1 MSGFD
6 NEVVVITGAGG
17 GIGRAVAQ
25 RFARRRAIV
34 IAADLDKQRAVE
46 TAETI
51 TAFGGDATPYAV
63 DVADAAAM
71 ETFAEDVHAEFG
83 TPRVLVNNACYTTAG
98 PFLEH
103 TMADWERLM
112 GVNVWGLVHGSTYFG
127 RQMADSGRGGRII
140 NVTSVAAF
148 APIPLSTPYC
158 TTKAA
163 AQMLTEG
170 LRLEFAGT
178 GVGVT
183 AVCPALVHTG
193 IYDNDDADTEQT
205 AAAARTLSI
214 SALAQRYVAHSPDNI
229 ARTIVRVASRNPAV
243 VPTPIEAR
251 ALYLA
256 TRVSPGGARL
266 AARVLHPD
274 RLTALRARL
283 TRPGALSRI
292 DDYLARKLENRPGPE
307 RNQ

>member
-1 MSGFD
+1 MTGFD

-17 GIGRAVAQ
+17 GIGRATAQ
-25 RFARRRAIV
+25 RFARKGALV
-34 IAADLDKQRAVE
+34 IAADLDKDRANQTVE
-46 TAETI
+46 AIE
-51 TAFGGDATPYAV
+51 AFGGAAAPYAV

-71 ETFAEDVHAEFG
+71 ENFADDVHAEYG
-83 TPRVLVNNACYTTAG
+83 PPRVLVNNAGYTTAG
-98 PFLEH
+98 PFLDH
-103 TMADWERLM
+103 TLDDWDRLM
-112 GVNVWGLVHGSTYFG
+112 GVNVWGLIHGSTFFG
-127 RQMADSGRGGRII
+127 RQMIAARRGGRII

-148 APIPLSTPYC
+148 TPIPMSTPYC

-183 AVCPALVHTG
+183 AICPALVDTG
-193 IYDNDDADTEQT
+193 IYDEGEPDGADAAE
-205 AAAARTLSI
+205 AARTLSVA
-214 SALAQRYVAHSPDNI
+214 SLAARLVAHSPDSI
-229 ARTIVRVASRNPAV
+229 ARTIVRVAARNPAV

-266 AARVLHPD
+266 AARVFQSDKLTGLRG
-274 RLTALRARL
+274 RLLPRGALR
-283 TRPGALSRI
+283 RI
-292 DDYLARKLENRPGPE
+292 DAYLEQKLEYPGGDD
-307 RNQ
+307 RA

>member
-1 MSGFD
+1 MTGFED
-6 NEVVVITGAGG
+6 EVVVITGAGG
-17 GIGRAVAQ
+17 GIGRATAQ
-25 RFARRRAIV
+25 RFARKHAMV
-34 IAADLDKQRAVE
+34 VVADLDKDRANQTVE
-46 TAETI
+46 SI
-51 TAFGGDATPYAV
+51 TALGGDAVPYAV
-63 DVADAAAM
+63 DVADGPAM
-71 ETFAEDVHAEFG
+71 EHFAEDVQAEFG
-83 TPRVLVNNACYTTAG
+83 TPRVLVNNAGYTTAG

-103 TMADWERLM
+103 TLEDWERLM

-127 RQMADSGRGGRII
+127 RQMVESRRGGRII

-148 APIPLSTPYC
+148 APIPMSTPYC

-183 AVCPALVHTG
+183 AICPSLVDTG
-193 IYDNDDADTEQT
+193 IYDEDDPDGVDE
-205 AAAARTLSI
+205 AAAARTLSV
-214 SALAQRYVAHSPDNI
+214 SALAQRFVAHSPDSI
-229 ARTIVRVASRNPAV
+229 ARTIVRVAARNPAV

-266 AARVLHPD
+266 AARAIRYD
-274 RLTALRARL
+274 RLTGLRGRL
-283 TRPGALSRI
+283 LPSKVLGRI
-292 DDYLARKLENRPGPE
+292 DAYLEKKLEPFE
-307 RNQ
+307 

>member
-1 MSGFD
+1 MTGFEH
-6 NEVVVITGAGG
+6 EVVVVTGAGG
-17 GIGRAVAQ
+17 GIGRATAQ
-25 RFARRRAIV
+25 RFARRGAVVVVADIDKERA
-34 IAADLDKQRAVE
+34 DQTVE
-46 TAETI
+46 TISEC
-51 TAFGGDATPYAV
+51 GGDATPYAV
-63 DVADAAAM
+63 DVADGTAM
-71 ETFAEDVHAEFG
+71 ESFAEDVRAEFG
-83 TPRVLVNNACYTTAG
+83 TPRVLVNNAGFTTAG

-103 TMADWERLM
+103 SLEDWERLL

-127 RQMADSGRGGRII
+127 RQMVESRRGGRII

-183 AVCPALVHTG
+183 AICPALVDTG
-193 IYDNDDADTEQT
+193 IYDEGEVDGADE
-205 AAAARTLSI
+205 AAVARTLSI
-214 SALAQRYVAHSPDNI
+214 SSLAQRFVAHSPDSI
-229 ARTIVRVASRNPAV
+229 ARTIVRVAARNPAV

-266 AARVLHPD
+266 AARVFQND
-274 RLTALRARL
+274 SITGLRGRVLPRVLERVDA
-283 TRPGALSRI
+283 
-292 DDYLARKLENRPGPE
+292 YLEKKLEQRGPSD
-307 RNQ
+307 

>member
-1 MSGFD
+1 MAGFE

-25 RFARRRAIV
+25 RFARKRAIV
-34 IAADLDKQRAVE
+34 IVADLDKQRAVE
-46 TAETI
+46 TVETI
-51 TAFGGDATPYAV
+51 EAFGGDATPYAV
-63 DVADAAAM
+63 DVSDAAAM
-71 ETFAEDVHAEFG
+71 ESFAEDVAAEFG
-83 TPRVLVNNACYTTAG
+83 IPRVLVNNAGYTTAG

-103 TMADWERLM
+103 TVEDWDRLM
-112 GVNVWGLVHGSTYFG
+112 GVNVWGLVYGSTYFG
-127 RQMADSGRGGRII
+127 RQMAESGRGGRII

-148 APIPLSTPYC
+148 TPIPLSTPYC

-193 IYDNDDADTEQT
+193 LYEDRDADAEDT
-205 AAAARTLSI
+205 AAAARTLSV
-214 SALAQRYVAHSPDNI
+214 SALAQRYVAYSPDSI
-229 ARTIVRVASRNPAV
+229 ARTIVRVAARNPAV

-266 AARVLHPD
+266 AARFLKPH
-274 RLTALRARL
+274 RLTGLRATV
-283 TRPGALSRI
+283 TRPGVLTRI
-292 DDYLARKLENRPGPE
+292 DDYLAKKLERFE
-307 RNQ
+307 SR

>member
-1 MSGFD
+1 MTGFD
-6 NEVVVITGAGG
+6 NEVVVITGAGA

-25 RFARRRAIV
+25 RFARKRAVVIV
-34 IAADLDKQRAVE
+34 ADLDKDRAVQ
-46 TAETI
+46 TAEAI
-51 TAFGGDATPYAV
+51 TEFGGDATPFAV
-63 DVADAAAM
+63 DVADARAM
-71 ETFAEDVHAEFG
+71 ESFAEDVHAEFG
-83 TPRVLVNNACYTTAG
+83 TPKVLVNNAGYTTAG

-103 TMADWERLM
+103 TLDEWERLM
-112 GVNVWGLVHGSTYFG
+112 GVNVWGLVHGCTYFG
-127 RQMADSGRGGRII
+127 RQMSESGRGGRII

-148 APIPLSTPYC
+148 TPIPLSTPYC
-158 TTKAA
+158 ATKAA

-193 IYDNDDADTEQT
+193 LYEDADADAEDS
-205 AAAARTLSI
+205 AEAARTLSV
-214 SALAQRYVAHSPDNI
+214 SALAQRFVAHSPDSI
-229 ARTIVRVASRNPAV
+229 ARTIVRVAGRNPAV

-266 AARVLHPD
+266 AARIFKPD
-274 RLTALRARL
+274 RLTGLRARVSSRGVL
-283 TRPGALSRI
+283 TRM
-292 DDYLARKLENRPGPE
+292 DDYLARKLERFE
-307 RNQ
+307 NQ